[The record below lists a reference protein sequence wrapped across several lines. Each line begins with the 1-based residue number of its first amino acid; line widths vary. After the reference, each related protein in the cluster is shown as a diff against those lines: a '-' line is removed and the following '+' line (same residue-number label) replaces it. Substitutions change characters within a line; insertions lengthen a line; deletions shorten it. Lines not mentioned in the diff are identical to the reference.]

1 MKLKEFWEKNG
12 QPIAGSVALLAVY
25 AVVAYSCF
33 GGEHEK
39 SKAPKK
45 EASKESTT
53 VRQDVSSMWHR
64 LKCAVKFCDEDG
76 KCPVW
81 SSRDSRCYML
91 TKDEKKLLDIYE
103 KTE

>member
-64 LKCAVKFCDEDG
+64 LKCAVKFCDEDW

-81 SSRDSRCYML
+81 SSKYSKCYML